1 LTYFSDSRTTSAQTF
16 WVTRHATT
24 ILFFMIVFSA
34 AGLYLAGKIPISVF
48 PETNFP
54 RVVIG
59 VDNGVMPVEQM
70 QVTVTKPIEDAV
82 NSVPG
87 LVTVRSTTSR
97 GSAEVSLFFDWNVD
111 MFRTLELVNAAI
123 GSVRQTLP
131 PDAVITTNRLT
142 FATFPI
148 LGYSLTSD
156 KVPLTKLWE
165 LATYDLK
172 PSVNRVD
179 GVSNVVVQGDQI
191 PNVEVTPEPGKLVA
205 VGVTVS
211 DLLNAVQTTNVID
224 SLGLLQTQHEL
235 VLGLIGAQVHDA
247 AQLGQ
252 VVIKNT
258 ASGIPIHISDVATV
272 KESTEPAY
280 TMVRAGGKPAILLNI
295 TRQPS
300 SNTVQVADL
309 VAAEVERLKS
319 LLPPGVT
326 LKPYYDQSE
335 LVRDSITSVR
345 DAILIGL
352 ILATIIII
360 VFLRDWR
367 SSLVAGLVIPTT
379 IAITFVFLYVL
390 GESFNLM
397 TLGGL
402 AAAVGLVIDDAI
414 VVVENIVLH
423 RQAGESRVEAVRK
436 ALREITT
443 PLIGSTVTPIVV
455 FLPLVSVSGV
465 TGSFFR
471 ALAITM
477 TVSLLASLLLAL
489 TWTPALSGLLLGD
502 VVKEAGAHHG
512 DHDRG
517 LMFHVINFYE
527 KWLRRAIKKPAPLFI
542 TCALLILGIYVGY
555 SSLGSDLLPEMDE
568 GGFILD
574 YIMPPGSSLA
584 ETDRVL
590 QHVERILTRTPEV
603 ESISRRTGLQM
614 GLAAV
619 TEANTGDITVK
630 LKSKRDRGIDE
641 VIADVRGEIKRTEP
655 QLDVEFTQVL
665 QDMIGDL
672 SNAPEPIQIKLFN
685 PNPAVLEGVATR
697 VADTIKKQPGVVD
710 VLDGLENTISGPAVN
725 FQVDPS
731 IAQRL
736 GFTVQEITIDTTAIV
751 EGVPATVPLI
761 ANGRP
766 YPIRVRF
773 PELNRSSIN
782 AMEDTLVNSA
792 TGHLA
797 TLRSLAVATQLP
809 GQEEIRRENLQRS
822 VVVTGR
828 LEGSDLGSAIKHI
841 QSAVG
846 ALHLPKTVRV
856 TYGGTYE
863 EQQKSFAELTR
874 VLILALVLVFGV
886 LLAEFRNLSAPI
898 SILASSILST
908 AGVVGALLITGTTFS
923 VASFMGLIMVIGI
936 VAKNGILLLD
946 AEARFRTQGFSPEEA
961 ILQAG
966 RRRLRPILMTALAAI
981 TGMLPLAFALGA
993 GSQMLQPLAIA
1004 VIGGLLISML
1014 LSLVVTPVVYYRLT
1028 RNASVRQL
1036 EKEVA

>member
-1 LTYFSDSRTTSAQTF
+1 MYYANSRTASGQTF

-24 ILFFMIVFSA
+24 ILFFIIVFSA
-34 AGLYLAGKIPISVF
+34 AGLYLAGRIPISVF

-59 VDNGVMPVEQM
+59 VDNGVMPVDQM
-70 QVTVTKPIEDAV
+70 QVTITKPIEDAV

-111 MFRTLELVNAAI
+111 MFRTLQLVDAAI
-123 GSVRQTLP
+123 ARVRQTLP
-131 PDAVITTNRLT
+131 AEASITTNRLT

-148 LGYSLTSD
+148 LGYSLTSNT
-156 KVPLTKLWE
+156 VPLPKLWE

-172 PSVNRVD
+172 PSLNRVE
-179 GVSNVVVQGDQI
+179 GVSNVVVQGDKI
-191 PNVEVTPEPGKLVA
+191 PNVEITPQPGKLIA
-205 VGVTVS
+205 SSLTVT
-211 DLLNAVQTTNVID
+211 DLLNAVQNTNVVD
-224 SLGLLQTQHEL
+224 SPGLLQTQHEL

-258 ASGIPIHISDVATV
+258 ASGIPIRIADVAAV

-280 TMVRAGGKPAILLNI
+280 TMVRAGGKPAVLLNI

-309 VAAEVERLKS
+309 VAAEVERLKP
-319 LLPPGVT
+319 LLPPGVNIQ
-326 LKPYYDQSE
+326 PYYDQSE
-335 LVRDSITSVR
+335 LVRESINSVR

-423 RQAGESRVEAVRK
+423 RQSGETRVEAVRK
-436 ALREITT
+436 ALKEITT
-443 PLIGSTVTPIVV
+443 PLVGSTITPIVV

-477 TVSLLASLLLAL
+477 TVSLLASLLLAV
-489 TWTPALSGLLLGD
+489 TWTPALSGLLLRDASVSSVG
-502 VVKEAGAHHG
+502 HHR
-512 DHDRG
+512 HQERG
-517 LMFHVINFYE
+517 LMLRIINTHE
-527 KWLRRAIKKPAPLFI
+527 KWLRRALHKPAVLFI
-542 TCALLILGIYVGY
+542 ACAMLIVGVYAGY

-574 YIMPPGSSLA
+574 YIMPAGSSLA

-590 QHVERILTRTPEV
+590 QHVEQILTNTREV

-630 LKSKRDRGIDE
+630 LKNKRDRGIDE
-641 VIADVRGEIKRTEP
+641 VIADVRAEIKKTEP
-655 QLDVEFTQVL
+655 QLDIEFTQVL

-685 PNPAVLEGVATR
+685 PNPVVLDDVATR
-697 VADTIKKQPGVVD
+697 VADTIKKQSGVVD
-710 VLDGLENTISGPAVN
+710 VLDGLENTISGPAIN

-736 GFTVQEITIDTTAIV
+736 GFTVQEITTDTTAMV

-766 YPIRVRF
+766 YTIRVRF
-773 PELNRSSIN
+773 PDANRSSIS
-782 AMEDTLVNSA
+782 AMEDTMVNSS
-792 TGHLA
+792 TGRLA
-797 TLRSLAVATQLP
+797 TLHSLAVATQLP
-809 GQEEIRRENLQRS
+809 GQQEIRRENLQRD

-828 LEGSDLGSAIKHI
+828 LEGSDLGSAMKRI
-841 QSAVG
+841 QSAVR
-846 ALHLPKTVRV
+846 ALHLPKTVHV

-886 LLAEFRNLSAPI
+886 LLAEFRNLSAPFA
-898 SILASSILST
+898 ILVSSVLST
-908 AGVVGALLITGTTFS
+908 AGVVAALLITGTTFS

-946 AEARFRTQGFSPEEA
+946 AEARFRAEGLTPEEA
-961 ILQAG
+961 ILQAS

-1014 LSLVVTPVVYYRLT
+1014 LSLVVTPVVYFRLT
-1028 RNASVRQL
+1028 RAVAVRQL
-1036 EKEVA
+1036 AEEVV

>member
-1 LTYFSDSRTTSAQTF
+1 
-16 WVTRHATT
+16 
-24 ILFFMIVFSA
+24 
-34 AGLYLAGKIPISVF
+34 
-48 PETNFP
+48 
-54 RVVIG
+54 
-59 VDNGVMPVEQM
+59 
-70 QVTVTKPIEDAV
+70 
-82 NSVPG
+82 
-87 LVTVRSTTSR
+87 
-97 GSAEVSLFFDWNVD
+97 
-111 MFRTLELVNAAI
+111 
-123 GSVRQTLP
+123 
-131 PDAVITTNRLT
+131 
-142 FATFPI
+142 
-148 LGYSLTSD
+148 
-156 KVPLTKLWE
+156 
-165 LATYDLK
+165 
-172 PSVNRVD
+172 
-179 GVSNVVVQGDQI
+179 
-191 PNVEVTPEPGKLVA
+191 
-205 VGVTVS
+205 
-211 DLLNAVQTTNVID
+211 
-224 SLGLLQTQHEL
+224 
-235 VLGLIGAQVHDA
+235 
-247 AQLGQ
+247 
-252 VVIKNT
+252 
-258 ASGIPIHISDVATV
+258 
-272 KESTEPAY
+272 
-280 TMVRAGGKPAILLNI
+280 
-295 TRQPS
+295 
-300 SNTVQVADL
+300 
-309 VAAEVERLKS
+309 
-319 LLPPGVT
+319 
-326 LKPYYDQSE
+326 
-335 LVRDSITSVR
+335 
-345 DAILIGL
+345 
-352 ILATIIII
+352 
-360 VFLRDWR
+360 
-367 SSLVAGLVIPTT
+367 
-379 IAITFVFLYVL
+379 
-390 GESFNLM
+390 
-397 TLGGL
+397 
-402 AAAVGLVIDDAI
+402 
-414 VVVENIVLH
+414 
-423 RQAGESRVEAVRK
+423 
-436 ALREITT
+436 
-443 PLIGSTVTPIVV
+443 
-455 FLPLVSVSGV
+455 V

-512 DHDRG
+512 HHDRG
-517 LMFHVINFYE
+517 PMLHVINFYE

-542 TCALLILGIYVGY
+542 ACALLILGIYAGY

-590 QHVERILTRTPEV
+590 QHVERILTRMPEV

-630 LKSKRDRGIDE
+630 LKTKRDRGIDE
-641 VIADVRGEIKRTEP
+641 VIADVRGEIKKTAP

-685 PNPAVLEGVATR
+685 PNPTVLEGVATR

-761 ANGRP
+761 SNGRP

-773 PELNRSSIN
+773 PEPNRSSIN

-841 QSAVG
+841 QSAVD

-863 EQQKSFAELTR
+863 EQQKSFSELTR

>member
-1 LTYFSDSRTTSAQTF
+1 MTYFSDSHTTPAQTF
-16 WVTRHATT
+16 WVMRHATT

-172 PSVNRVD
+172 PSLNRVD

-205 VGVTVS
+205 AGVTVS

-224 SLGLLQTQHEL
+224 SPGLLQTQHEL

-258 ASGIPIHISDVATV
+258 ASGIPIHISDIATV

-309 VAAEVERLKS
+309 VAAEEERLKS

-335 LVRDSITSVR
+335 LVRDSIKSVR

-352 ILATIIII
+352 ILATLIIII
-360 VFLRDWR
+360 FLRDWR

-512 DHDRG
+512 HHDRG
-517 LMFHVINFYE
+517 PMLHVINFYE

-542 TCALLILGIYVGY
+542 ACALLILGIYAGY

-590 QHVERILTRTPEV
+590 QHVERILTRMPEV

-630 LKSKRDRGIDE
+630 LKTKRDRGIDE
-641 VIADVRGEIKRTEP
+641 VIADVRGEIKKTAP

-685 PNPAVLEGVATR
+685 PNPTVLEGVATR

-761 ANGRP
+761 SNGRP

-773 PELNRSSIN
+773 PEPNRSSIN

-841 QSAVG
+841 QSAVD

-863 EQQKSFAELTR
+863 EQQKSFSELTR

-946 AEARFRTQGFSPEEA
+946 AEARFRTQGCSPEEA